1 VQQPRVNVVPSRHFT
16 HAGTRSPRLRD
27 YAQLLLQTPATTT
40 RPPANDLYRAVQHRL
55 KLDLTERFKVDS
67 SAHPSASEKAGLTRR
82 LLAFV
87 IGIGRTDAKTER
99 GGGQKLNLHSL
110 TPVQRQ
116 GGEPKR
122 KTKL

>member
-1 VQQPRVNVVPSRHFT
+1 MGRRGSVLNGLRVSGVSVAFVGVS
-16 HAGTRSPRLRD
+16 
-27 YAQLLLQTPATTT
+27 
-40 RPPANDLYRAVQHRL
+40 V
-55 KLDLTERFKVDS
+55 
-67 SAHPSASEKAGLTRR
+67 
-82 LLAFV
+82 AFV